1 MHKNEHWTGL
11 AEGKDSGFTT
21 ATGPR
26 RDSPPW
32 PDPWGLLSA
41 EPLLARTGRWHLSP
55 SLCLT
60 SYMVS
65 CPRPVLSVPAAFFTH
80 WVLSC
85 RAGPRSGHD
94 REEQQLGRYLCPV
107 PPLARGPR
115 LCHAPVPAVRTS
127 IGHIA
132 SPPSLSRLY
141 FLLLSLYTFLINSI
155 WQTSIAILIFSKI
168 ATELLLYVRYIR
180 CCHLILKA

>member
-1 MHKNEHWTGL
+1 MTRPVR
-11 AEGKDSGFTT
+11 FTFCRT
-21 ATGPR
+21 PFGSHREVASQP
-26 RDSPPW
+26 
-32 PDPWGLLSA
+32 LSL
-41 EPLLARTGRWHLSP
+41 PNQLH
-55 SLCLT
+55 
-60 SYMVS
+60 VS

-127 IGHIA
+127 VGHIA
-132 SPPSLSRLY
+132 SPPTTPPRTCGP
-141 FLLLSLYTFLINSI
+141 LLLFLERVSGLVWPQTGEVREEGQFTNKGHCRPWQIFQRNSSCPR
-155 WQTSIAILIFSKI
+155 QRF
-168 ATELLLYVRYIR
+168 
-180 CCHLILKA
+180 